1 MYNKDK
7 VLTIPKYGLIA
18 SIVRS
23 SFFEIPPFLH
33 FFRVQKIH
41 TNALEHVFNIF
52 LMMIMKAIVSV
63 PANYKAN
70 PRGSHN
76 NGNATSSFCSSLIVF
91 AKKKRL
97 VSALCGHYSQFST
110 RPSVH
115 YSWVRVSLQ
124 NVIRAKR
131 LN

>member
-7 VLTIPKYGLIA
+7 VVTIPKYGLIA
-18 SIVRS
+18 SIMRS

-70 PRGSHN
+70 PRGISQQWKCHIFFLLLVN
-76 NGNATSSFCSSLIVF
+76 SFRKKEEARVGIVRSLF
-91 AKKKRL
+91 AIFNSPIGTLFLSTCVITKRHT
-97 VSALCGHYSQFST
+97 C
-110 RPSVH
+110 
-115 YSWVRVSLQ
+115 
-124 NVIRAKR
+124 
-131 LN
+131 